1 MNQKMLYAGTIIA
14 TLAMTF
20 VMRWHGNNL
29 IIPGCSEAGIVSLE
43 LAADKTAAEAML
55 ACWRNVHGKDLISI
69 AIRNTQID
77 FIYLLCY
84 SMLGYIAC
92 MGVAKM
98 LSKPW
103 QKMLSWLAI
112 AALAAGLLDVFENVL
127 MLETLQSGVKAQ
139 VVTATKI
146 FATTKFFLLACVLLG
161 FLAGAMRW
169 SWNRRSSVK

>member
-1 MNQKMLYAGTIIA
+1 MNLQMLYACTIIA

-20 VMRWHGNNL
+20 VMRWHGNDL
-29 IIPGCSEAGIVSLE
+29 IIPGCTEAGIVSLE
-43 LAADKTAAEAML
+43 LAANKKAAEAML

-92 MGVAKM
+92 MGIATK

-103 QKMLSWLAI
+103 QKILSWLAI
-112 AALAAGLLDVFENVL
+112 GALAAGLLDVFENL
-127 MLETLQSGVKAQ
+127 MMLETLQMGVKAN

-146 FATTKFFLLACVLLG
+146 LATTKFFLLACVVLG
-161 FLAGAMRW
+161 FVAGTTLWVWDRW
-169 SWNRRSSVK
+169 IPVK

>member
-1 MNQKMLYAGTIIA
+1 MNPRLLYLLTIIA
-14 TLAMTF
+14 TLAMTL
-20 VMRWHGNNL
+20 VMRWHGNDL

-55 ACWRNVHGKDLISI
+55 ACWRNVEGKDLISI
-69 AIRNTQID
+69 AISNTQID

-92 MGVAKM
+92 MGMATK

-112 AALAAGLLDVFENVL
+112 AALAAGLLDVFENLL
-127 MLETLQSGVKAQ
+127 MLETLKSGVKAQ
-139 VVTATKI
+139 LVTATKI
-146 FATTKFFLLACVLLG
+146 FATTKFFLLALVLLG
-161 FLAGAMRW
+161 FLAGTLRW
-169 SWNRRSSVK
+169 TLNKWSPVK

>member
-20 VMRWHGNNL
+20 VMRWHGNDL

-43 LAADKTAAEAML
+43 LAANKTAAEAML

-92 MGVAKM
+92 MGIAKK

-112 AALAAGLLDVFENVL
+112 AALSAGLLDVFENVL
-127 MLETLQSGVKAQ
+127 MLETLHSEVKAQ
-139 VVTATKI
+139 VVATTKI
-146 FATTKFFLLACVLLG
+146 FAATKFFLLACVLLG
-161 FLAGAMRW
+161 FLAGAMRRA
-169 SWNRRSSVK
+169 WNRWSSVK